1 MKAVQAFAQTNGNQ
15 IISGIEKTG
24 KFEIQIE
31 NETILL
37 ENEDVEIIP
46 IDIPGWKVANQGVLT
61 VALDI
66 NLNEALINEG
76 IARELVNRIQN
87 IRKEKGFEVTDK
99 INIEIQRN
107 NQIETAIKN
116 NLDYI
121 CNETLT
127 NTLVFVENVNN
138 SGIAVDVDETIS
150 TIISVQKN

>member
-1 MKAVQAFAQTNGNQ
+1 MFSIGSLF
-15 IISGIEKTG
+15 SGIGGIELGFEKTG

>member
-1 MKAVQAFAQTNGNQ
+1 MKAVQAFAQANGNQ

-24 KFEIQIE
+24 KFEITIE
-31 NETILL
+31 NESIIL
-37 ENEDVEIIP
+37 ETEDVEIIP
-46 IDIPGWKVANQGVLT
+46 VDIPGWKVANQGALT

-127 NTLVFVENVNN
+127 NTLVFVEKINN
-138 SGIAVDVDETIS
+138 FGIAVDVDETLS
-150 TIISVQKN
+150 TFISVQKI

>member
-1 MKAVQAFAQTNGNQ
+1 M
-15 IISGIEKTG
+15 
-24 KFEIQIE
+24 
-31 NETILL
+31 
-37 ENEDVEIIP
+37 
-46 IDIPGWKVANQGVLT
+46 
-61 VALDI
+61 DI